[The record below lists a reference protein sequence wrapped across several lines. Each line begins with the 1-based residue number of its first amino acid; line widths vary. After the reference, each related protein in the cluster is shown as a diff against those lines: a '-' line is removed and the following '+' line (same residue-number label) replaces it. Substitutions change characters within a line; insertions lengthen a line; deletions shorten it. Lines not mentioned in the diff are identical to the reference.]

1 MNKAYATWSS
11 NLRALQLF
19 IKRNNRMPKSG
30 EQAINKET
38 GTNLLGW
45 YQNQVHQ
52 YKSGKLLQGRLI
64 ILNTQLGDKWY
75 EGVTYLN
82 NVIMQNMPLQRL
94 YPNVKDEGY
103 NLSVITLYEKGVF
116 DKKKAISLLQHN
128 ICHLYDV
135 FNSEPELCTIDNFK
149 KCFSLPEHGYCSL
162 YQSVKRYRN
171 FIYVVQNNEFK
182 ELKDFITMYRKTGTS
197 LLKKNNLLPTIKCR
211 FFDRMSV
218 TETSEYLGVSRDTIK
233 LRVNNAVRLLS
244 QEYNRYIDLKENN
257 KSSELSL
264 KNMGLSA
271 VSFNALMKA
280 GFRTLSDFEQ
290 FYKSANSLEDIK
302 LKITEYL
309 KTNKIKN
316 LGVKAV
322 DELSACLW
330 KLKCDKGL

>member
-1 MNKAYATWSS
+1 MNKANATWSS

-30 EQAINKET
+30 EQAINEET

-52 YKSGKLLQGRLI
+52 YKSGKLPQGRLL

-149 KCFSLPEHGYCSL
+149 KCFSLPEYGYCSL

-171 FIYVVQNNEFK
+171 FIYVLQNNEFK

-197 LLKKNNLLPTIKCR
+197 LLEKNNLLSAVKCR
-211 FFDRMSV
+211 IFDRKSA
-218 TETSEYLGVSRDTIK
+218 TETGKRLGISDEAVK
-233 LRVNNAVRLLS
+233 LRVNKAIKLLS
-244 QEYNRYIDLKENN
+244 QEYGRYNYLKEDN
-257 KSSELSL
+257 KNGDLTI
-264 KNMGLSA
+264 KYIGLSTGTLT
-271 VSFNALMKA
+271 ALMRA

-290 FYKSANSLEDIK
+290 FYKNANSVDEIRSR
-302 LKITEYL
+302 IIEYH
-309 KTNKIKN
+309 KTNSIRNIGKKSI
-316 LGVKAV
+316 